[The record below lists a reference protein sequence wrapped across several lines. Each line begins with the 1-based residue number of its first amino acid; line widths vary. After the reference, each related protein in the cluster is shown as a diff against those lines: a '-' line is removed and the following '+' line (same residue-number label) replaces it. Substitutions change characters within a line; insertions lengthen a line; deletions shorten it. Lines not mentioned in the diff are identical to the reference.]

1 MALLTFGEAAD
12 FLKLSKSGLRKLCA
26 RGAAPLPL
34 RLGRSRRF
42 DADELRQ
49 WVECGC
55 PARDKWLV
63 IRDARKGGAR

>member
-34 RLGRSRRF
+34 RLGRARRF
-42 DADELRQ
+42 DSDELAA
-49 WVECGC
+49 WIDAAC
-55 PARDKWLV
+55 PPRDKWIAL
-63 IRDARKGGAR
+63 RGRKVGGR